1 MMRWTAGA
9 LCALLLAATP
19 LLGQDRRLDG
29 RLDPTTRRAV
39 LALADSARAAGLP
52 TEPLI
57 QKALEGESKGADGA
71 RIVAAVHA
79 LLGRLHAA
87 RAALGPG
94 ASEAELT
101 AGAAALYAGIA
112 PARLER
118 LRKASHGAPLALAL
132 VALSD
137 LVQRGVPPDTAA
149 VAIEALTRARSGE
162 AEYRMRRQLVD
173 QDIRTGAAPAAAALE
188 RARLITG
195 ARPPGVPPD
204 GGSGPQP
211 SGSGASGGGW
221 P

>member
-1 MMRWTAGA
+1 MRRVVVS
-9 LCALLLAATP
+9 CALLLAAGP
-19 LLGQDRRLDG
+19 LHAQDPRLEG
-29 RLDPTTRRAV
+29 RLDEDTRRAV
-39 LALADSARAAGLP
+39 LLLTDSARAAGLP
-52 TEPLI
+52 VEPLI

-71 RIVAAVHA
+71 RIAAAVQA
-79 LLGRLHAA
+79 LLGRLRTA
-87 RAALGPG
+87 RVALGPG

-101 AGAAALYAGIA
+101 AGAAALYAGVA
-112 PARLER
+112 PGRLEQ
-118 LRKASHGAPLALAL
+118 LRRISHGAPLALAL

-149 VAIEALTRARSGE
+149 AAVEALARARSGE
-162 AEYRMRRQLVD
+162 KEYRMLRQLVE
-173 QDIRTGAAPAAAALE
+173 QDIRAGAEPAAAALE

-211 SGSGASGGGW
+211 RGAGASGGGW